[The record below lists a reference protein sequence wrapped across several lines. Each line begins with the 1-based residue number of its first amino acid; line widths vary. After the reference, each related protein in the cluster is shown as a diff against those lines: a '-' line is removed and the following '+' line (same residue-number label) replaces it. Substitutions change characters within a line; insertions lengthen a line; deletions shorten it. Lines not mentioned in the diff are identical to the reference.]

1 MTHTVL
7 VMYPN
12 EVDVHFDETY
22 YMKTHVP
29 LIENIWKSHGLISWH
44 VTKFTTALDGSRPQ
58 YLVITT
64 LQWKSEESVKA
75 ALQNPASAGV
85 FADVPNFTNVKPITL
100 AGSEL

>member
-12 EVDVHFDETY
+12 EVDIQFDEAY
-22 YMKTHVP
+22 YMKTHMPFV
-29 LIENIWKSHGLISWH
+29 ESVWKSYGLISWH

-58 YLVITT
+58 YLFLAT
-64 LQWKSEESVKA
+64 LQWESEESVKA
-75 ALQNPASAGV
+75 ALQDPAGAKV

-100 AGSEL
+100 AGSDL